1 MRAIYSNNVESLSR
15 IQFEFEGRLLYA
27 FPGDSIAAA
36 LTSYDIIDL
45 RVTSSGESRGIFCG
59 MGVCHDCLVDVDGNQ
74 NQRACMTKVKNGMRI
89 FKQQFYGKYDL
100 KLSNQK
106 EKNNGDMKVET
117 PDILIIGGGVGGMS
131 AVSIAAESGLD
142 VILIDDRVSLGGQFS
157 KQPTPFHDSTFISK
171 TDPQIKLGKK
181 LIKRMS
187 VTGVKVLNGVQIWAG
202 FAERNV
208 LAIIEERNILF
219 KPRKLIVATGAYE
232 RPIPIKG
239 WTLPGVMTTGAV
251 QSLLKT
257 YNVIAGKKFLIAG
270 NGPFNI
276 QVALE
281 LARAGA
287 SIVGIAESAYKP
299 GFNSIGPVIEMFRG
313 SPKLVLQGI
322 RYIKE
327 LKNYKIPIYYN
338 YNLSSVKQDGDGLES
353 TISKDYSS
361 NGFGGKEISFKSN
374 IVCMGY
380 GFLPSNILLRNLGCE
395 HIYDALRRQLV
406 VNRTNDFET
415 DINGVYAVGDCA
427 GLGGAY
433 AACEEGIIAGIH
445 AVLSLGFK
453 ITKKQEDEYLISKS
467 ELKKHRK
474 FQSGFR
480 KLYSSQLPNYLDTQ
494 QETYV
499 CRCELVTMGHI
510 RKEIQLGCL
519 TIGEIKQRTRAG
531 MGRCQGRYCAS
542 FLTEILESKTN
553 APIDEEK
560 FFAPRFPITPIKINE
575 ITKLQ

>member
-131 AVSIAAESGLD
+131 AASIAAESGLD

-157 KQPTPFHDSTFISK
+157 KQPTPFHDSTLISK
-171 TDPQIKLGKK
+171 IDPQIKLGKK
-181 LIKRMS
+181 LIKRMAS
-187 VTGVKVLNGVQIWAG
+187 SKVKVLNGVQIWAG

-257 YNVIAGKKFLIAG
+257 YNVIAGKEIFIAG
-270 NGPFNI
+270 NGPFNL

-287 SIVGIAESAYKP
+287 SIVGISESAYKP

-338 YNLSSVKQDGDGLES
+338 SNLSSVKQDGDGLES
-353 TISKDYSS
+353 TISQDYSS

-415 DINGVYAVGDCA
+415 KKPGVYAVGDCA

-560 FFAPRFPITPIKINE
+560 FFAPRFPINPIKINE

>member
-1 MRAIYSNNVESLSR
+1 MRSIYSNNVESSSR
-15 IQFEFEGRLLYA
+15 IEFEFEGRLLYA

-36 LTSYDIIDL
+36 LTSYGIIDL

-89 FKQQFYGKYDL
+89 FKQQFYGKYEL

-106 EKNNGDMKVET
+106 EKNNGDTKVET
-117 PDILIIGGGVGGMS
+117 PDVLIIGGGVGGMS
-131 AVSIAAESGLD
+131 AASIAAESGLD

-157 KQPTPFHDSTFISK
+157 KQPTPFHDATFISK

-187 VTGVKVLNGVQIWAG
+187 STGVKVLNGVQIWAG
-202 FAERNV
+202 FAERSV

-219 KPRKLIVATGAYE
+219 RPRKLIVATGAYE

-257 YNVIAGKKFLIAG
+257 YNVIAGKEILIAG
-270 NGPFNI
+270 NGPFNL

-287 SIVGIAESAYKP
+287 SIVGISESAYKP

-353 TISKDYSS
+353 TISQNSSS
-361 NGFGGKEISFKSN
+361 NGFGGKEISFKSD

-380 GFLPSNILLRNLGCE
+380 GFLPSNILLCNLGCD
-395 HIYDALRRQLV
+395 HIYDSLRRQLV
-406 VNRTNDFET
+406 VNRTNDYET
-415 DINGVYAVGDCA
+415 NINGVYAVGDCA

-433 AACEEGIIAGIH
+433 AACEEGVIAGIH

-453 ITKKQEDEYLISKS
+453 ITKKQEDEYSISKS
-467 ELKKHRK
+467 ELKKHRT

-480 KLYSSQLPNYLDTQ
+480 KLYSSKLPNYLDTQ
-494 QETYV
+494 QDTYV

-531 MGRCQGRYCAS
+531 MGRCQGRYCGAT
-542 FLTEILESKTN
+542 LTAILVSETGRARSTIPEHRAQ
-553 APIDEEK
+553 APIYPLTIVAKD
-560 FFAPRFPITPIKINE
+560 R
-575 ITKLQ
+575 

>member
-1 MRAIYSNNVESLSR
+1 MRSIYSNNVESSSR
-15 IQFEFEGRLLYA
+15 IEFEFEGRLLYA

-36 LTSYDIIDL
+36 LTSYGIIDL

-89 FKQQFYGKYDL
+89 FKQQFYGKYEL

-106 EKNNGDMKVET
+106 EKNNGDTKVET
-117 PDILIIGGGVGGMS
+117 PDVLIIGGGVGGMS
-131 AVSIAAESGLD
+131 AASIAAESGLD

-157 KQPTPFHDSTFISK
+157 KQPTPFHDATFISK

-187 VTGVKVLNGVQIWAG
+187 STGVKVLNGVQIWAG
-202 FAERNV
+202 FAERSV

-219 KPRKLIVATGAYE
+219 RPRKLIVATGAYE

-257 YNVIAGKKFLIAG
+257 YNVIAGKEILIAG
-270 NGPFNI
+270 NGPFNL

-287 SIVGIAESAYKP
+287 SIVGISESAYKP

-353 TISKDYSS
+353 TISQNSSS
-361 NGFGGKEISFKSN
+361 NGFGGKEISFKSD

-380 GFLPSNILLRNLGCE
+380 GFLPSNILLRNLGCD
-395 HIYDALRRQLV
+395 HIYDSLRRQLV
-406 VNRTNDFET
+406 VNRTNDYET
-415 DINGVYAVGDCA
+415 NINGVYAVGDCA

-433 AACEEGIIAGIH
+433 AACEEGVIAGIH

-453 ITKKQEDEYLISKS
+453 ITKKQEDEYSI
-467 ELKKHRK
+467 
-474 FQSGFR
+474 
-480 KLYSSQLPNYLDTQ
+480 
-494 QETYV
+494 
-499 CRCELVTMGHI
+499 
-510 RKEIQLGCL
+510 
-519 TIGEIKQRTRAG
+519 
-531 MGRCQGRYCAS
+531 
-542 FLTEILESKTN
+542 
-553 APIDEEK
+553 
-560 FFAPRFPITPIKINE
+560 
-575 ITKLQ
+575 